1 MSLHHDRDF
10 FPDLFR
16 RLRAAPPGSQE
27 WADLVA
33 FLQVLEEGEGWR
45 RVACTPYACAVQSP
59 APPPPTPAPPPPHLP
74 PLPPTPH
81 PPQELCGLTKHL
93 QASQRNSL
101 LLRLVGLGLFEVIGT
116 IMRTGDPAVKLRA
129 TGA

>member
-33 FLQVLEEGEGWR
+33 FL
-45 RVACTPYACAVQSP
+45 
-59 APPPPTPAPPPPHLP
+59 
-74 PLPPTPH
+74 
-81 PPQELCGLTKHL
+81 QELCGLTKHL